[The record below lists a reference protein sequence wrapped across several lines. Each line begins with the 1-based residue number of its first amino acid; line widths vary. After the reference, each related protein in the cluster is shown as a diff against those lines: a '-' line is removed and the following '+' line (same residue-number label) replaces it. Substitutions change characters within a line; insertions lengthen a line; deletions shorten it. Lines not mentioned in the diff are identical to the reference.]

1 MDTTAHKPV
10 VIVCDDN
17 EMIVELIA
25 HKLERAGCQVARAF
39 NGETA
44 LELAANRNPAAIVLD
59 IMMPGLDGFEVVRL
73 LKEFDTTKNI
83 PLIIVSSRKLEN
95 DIIQGI
101 SLGVDE
107 YLVKPFMPEELIARL
122 KRLLAKSGINL

>member
-1 MDTTAHKPV
+1 MATITDKPLV
-10 VIVCDDN
+10 VVCDDN

-25 HKLERAGCQVARAF
+25 HKLERAGCQVARLF
-39 NGETA
+39 DGESA
-44 LELAANRNPAAIVLD
+44 LEFATNKNPAAIVLD
-59 IMMPGLDGFEVVRL
+59 IMMPGFDGFEVVRH
-73 LKEFDTTKNI
+73 LKQSQKTKNI

-107 YLVKPFMPEELIARL
+107 YLVKPFMPEELIVRL
-122 KRLLAKSGINL
+122 KRLLAKSGVNL